1 MAERVEFKPIG
12 VVLMGLDPDV
22 DADRYN
28 FVSTIRVFDEFVE
41 GLSGLESYSHIIVV
55 YYLHMAGEWSPR
67 VRFKGRELGVFATR
81 SPFRPNP
88 IGVSVARVESIRPPY
103 LEVSGLDAWSGSPV
117 LDLKPYDLYDIVC
130 NPSIPDYAEHSFSDK
145 KRMGLLPDWVE
156 PC

>member
-12 VVLMGLDPDV
+12 VVLRGLDPDV

-145 KRMGLLPDWVE
+145 KRMGLLPDWVG